1 MGKLTIIIIKS
12 TLKTIEQMYGVWII
26 ITLFCIVELVT
37 LVIVLW
43 ETFTGK
49 NLVDVIWHLL
59 GLND

>member
-26 ITLFCIVELVT
+26 ITLFCIVELAT

-49 NLVDVIWHLL
+49 NLVDVIWDLL